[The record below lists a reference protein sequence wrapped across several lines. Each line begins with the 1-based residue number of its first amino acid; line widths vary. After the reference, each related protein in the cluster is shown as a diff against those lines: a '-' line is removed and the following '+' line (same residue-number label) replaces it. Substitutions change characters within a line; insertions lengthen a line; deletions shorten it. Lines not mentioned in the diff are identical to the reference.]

1 LLVLAIV
8 AARKPSFLRKDP
20 MNMIRG
26 TRLSSW
32 LLGAAFVTSCVA
44 LTPNRAAASTITFSV
59 SGTFGNGAFFSPGS
73 TVTIDNTLGVATAA
87 SLLLAV
93 GPNPPSPAET
103 FSGVPNP
110 NGANVFGWTSAD
122 GSILVMTSPGANWLG
137 FTGGPIGFV
146 SYFNVPAPPGW
157 GFSGGSGDTV
167 LTAEISTAAVPEP
180 ASLSL
185 LGIGL
190 LGLFGTALRRPLRA

>member
-1 LLVLAIV
+1 
-8 AARKPSFLRKDP
+8 

-59 SGTFGNGAFFSPGS
+59 SGTFQNGAFFSAGS

-87 SLLLAV
+87 NLLLAA
-93 GPNPPSPAET
+93 GPNPPSPTET

-110 NGANVFGWTSAD
+110 NGANIFAWTSAD
-122 GSILVMTSPGANWLG
+122 GSSLNMFSPGANWIG
-137 FTGGPIGFV
+137 FTGGQIGTV
-146 SYFNVPAPPGW
+146 SFFNLPPGW

-167 LTAEISTAAVPEP
+167 LTAEISIAAVPEP

>member
-1 LLVLAIV
+1 
-8 AARKPSFLRKDP
+8 

-44 LTPNRAAASTITFSV
+44 LTPTRAAASTITFTV

-87 SLLLAV
+87 ILLLAA

-110 NGANVFGWTSAD
+110 NGANLFAWTSAD
-122 GSILVMTSPGANWLG
+122 GSNLNMFSSGANWIG
-137 FTGGPIGFV
+137 FTGGQIGTV
-146 SYFNVPAPPGW
+146 SYFNVATW

-167 LTAEISTAAVPEP
+167 LTPQVSTTAVPEP

-190 LGLFGTALRRPLRA
+190 LGLFGTALRRSLRA

>member
-1 LLVLAIV
+1 
-8 AARKPSFLRKDP
+8 
-20 MNMIRG
+20 MIRG

-32 LLGAAFVTSCVA
+32 ILGAAFVTSCVA
-44 LTPNRAAASTITFSV
+44 LTPTRAAASTITFSV
-59 SGTFGNGAFFSPGS
+59 SGTFNNGALFSPGS

-87 SLLLAV
+87 NLLLAA

-103 FSGVPNP
+103 FSGVPP
-110 NGANVFGWTSAD
+110 FNGANILGWVSAD
-122 GSILVMTSPGANWLG
+122 GSNLSMSSPGANWIG

-146 SYFNVPAPPGW
+146 SYYNLDTW

-167 LTAEISTAAVPEP
+167 LTAEVSIAAVPEP